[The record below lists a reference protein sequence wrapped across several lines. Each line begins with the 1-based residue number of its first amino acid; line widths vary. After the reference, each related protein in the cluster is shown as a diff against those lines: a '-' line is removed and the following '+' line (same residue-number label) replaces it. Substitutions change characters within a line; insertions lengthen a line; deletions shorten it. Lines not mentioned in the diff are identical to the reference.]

1 MSHDECTDEFSIT
14 TLSDVIGLILGV
26 AVCFLND
33 LSALN
38 ILLLVISF
46 ALLFYVMTLACE
58 IWGLSQTVRFVV
70 ASVMW
75 LWFYYWSYY
84 KDDYHIGFIF
94 LLVFFVVL
102 IVIGSFVKNP
112 KFKGKS

>member
-1 MSHDECTDEFSIT
+1 MSYDERADEFSIT
-14 TLSDVIGLILGV
+14 TLSDAIGLILGV

-33 LSALN
+33 LGALD

-46 ALLFYVMTLACE
+46 ASLFYVATLACE
-58 IWGLSQTVRFVV
+58 IWGLHQAVRFVV

-84 KDDYHIGFIF
+84 KDDFYIGYTF
-94 LLVFFVVL
+94 LLVLFVVL
-102 IVIGSFVKNP
+102 IVVGSFVKNP
-112 KFKGKS
+112 KLKGKG